1 MEERRSGGSR
11 GDRVPG
17 AMDLDGPSQ
26 GPASGGRAK
35 QLVVLLHGWGANGDD
50 LIGLAP
56 YFAQGLPDT
65 HFVSPNAPFPCEANP
80 AGLQWFSLMD
90 RSQSEMLAGL
100 RLAASL
106 VESFLADQQEALGLT
121 NAQTALV
128 GFSQGTMLSLHLAP
142 RLAQPLAA
150 VVGFSGALVGAELLA
165 EELRSKPPVLLVHG
179 EADPVVPPQA
189 SQAAA
194 EALRAQGLECGLL
207 LRPGLPHSID
217 PAGIQQGLALL
228 RKGFGLE

>member
-1 MEERRSGGSR
+1 MQN
-11 GDRVPG
+11 P
-17 AMDLDGPSQ
+17 MDLSGPRQ
-26 GPASGGRAK
+26 APASGGKPK

-56 YFAQGLPDT
+56 YFAQGLPDAL
-65 HFVSPNAPFPCEANP
+65 FLSPNAPFPCEANP
-80 AGLQWFSLMD
+80 MGLQWFSLQD
-90 RSQSEMLAGL
+90 RSQSAMLAGV

-106 VESFLADQQEALGLT
+106 VEGFLAERQKEHGLGP
-121 NAQTALV
+121 AETALV

-150 VVGFSGALVGAELLA
+150 VVGYSGALLGAEDLA
-165 EELRSKPPVLLVHG
+165 AETKSRPPVLLVHG
-179 EADPVVPPQA
+179 EADPVVPAQA

-194 EALRAQGLECGLL
+194 AALQAVGIDCRLV

-217 PAGIQQGLALL
+217 PAGIQQGLAHL
-228 RKGFGLE
+228 RKGFGLA